1 MISSVNEFAQ
11 LRSSQIKEEY
21 DRASHEDASLEVW
34 QDVIENYPELRKWVA
49 HNKTVPLEI
58 LQELCKFDVE
68 VRFLVASKRKLS
80 QKLFELLSVDPD
92 PTVRQQIASNKKTPI
107 DILEK
112 LSTDKDE
119 DVARVAKFNLS
130 NRK

>member
-1 MISSVNEFAQ
+1 MISSASEFAQ
-11 LRSSQIKEEY
+11 LRSSQLKEEY
-21 DRASHEDASLEVW
+21 DRAAHEEASLEVW
-34 QDVIENYPELRKWVA
+34 RDVIENYPELRKWVA

-68 VRFLVASKRKLS
+68 VRFFVASKRKLS
-80 QKLFELLSVDPD
+80 QELFNLLSADPD
-92 PTVRQQIASNKKTPI
+92 ATVRQQIAANKKTPA

-112 LSTDKDE
+112 LLADKDE
-119 DVARVAKFNLS
+119 DVARVAQFNLS